1 MNEIIILQFQLQFQC
16 RVLIHRGPEPLEDSD
31 PLQRLQLFRASLLY
45 SVSKKVLDQLLIC

>member
-1 MNEIIILQFQLQFQC
+1 MNEIIILQFQLQCQ
-16 RVLIHRGPEPLEDSD
+16 VLIHRGRELLEGSD